1 MKAVAPLKTWAHA
14 SPLPMASVVSDATV
28 ILSPDNT
35 FLTDSTSPVLA
46 FTTERRIA
54 PPIATP

>member
-1 MKAVAPLKTWAHA
+1 MQAVAPLKTWAHA

-54 PPIATP
+54 PR